1 MSKLL
6 VRMSAVAMLGLAPVL
21 TPAAVQAAIL
31 GPHANECA
39 AGSDRPAMLVRIL
52 GLKSRTGNV
61 RVQSYGGDPARFF
74 AKGSYLERVDVRTPA
89 EGPVEICMIV
99 PRPGTYAVSVRHDL
113 NGSGSSDLSDGG
125 GFSGNPSVSLMDV
138 AFKRRPSP
146 ERVEV
151 KVAGVTRVPI
161 VLNYVQGMTVKP
173 IASAE
178 R

>member
-6 VRMSAVAMLGLAPVL
+6 ARIGAAAALGLAPVML
-21 TPAAVQAAIL
+21 STSADAAIL
-31 GPHANECA
+31 GPHASDCA
-39 AGSDRPAMLVRIL
+39 PGSDKPAMLVRVL
-52 GLKSRTGNV
+52 GLKARTGEV
-61 RVQSYGGDPARFF
+61 RVQSYGGDPARYF
-74 AKGSYLERVDVRTPA
+74 AKGAYIERVDVRTPA
-89 EGPVEICMIV
+89 EGPVEVCMVV
-99 PRPGTYAVSVRHDL
+99 PRAGTYAVSVRHDV
-113 NGSGSSDLSDGG
+113 NGSGSSDMSDGG

-146 ERVEV
+146 AQVEV
-151 KVAGVTRVPI
+151 KVTGVTRVPI